1 MLDKKLF
8 DELQEFIDF
17 HLNVPEMSHMIFSD
31 SLEKCSQEV
40 WLDELDDFIKNNHKP
55 TLTQLLF
62 TYIDQKGVSDPEI
75 YKKAG
80 MDRKH
85 FSKLRSNPNYQP
97 KKNTVIA
104 LALALELNSE
114 ETDDFLD
121 SAGYSLSQSDT
132 SDLVIQFC
140 IEKKIFK
147 IEEVNQALYYFSL
160 KPLGI

>member
-1 MLDKKLF
+1 
-8 DELQEFIDF
+8 
-17 HLNVPEMSHMIFSD
+17 MSHMIFSD